1 MGIISQDGLDSHITG
16 HGGCREPAHDY
27 LQERNVCMLMYNLF
41 FLLVTLSGTLSGGR
55 FYDLRGKPHFSTVA

>member
-27 LQERNVCMLMYNLF
+27 LQERNVCMFVYNLF

-55 FYDLRGKPHFSTVA
+55 FLRFTWKTAF